1 MDSFADPSLS
11 KYKRRPWYQKTVD
24 IVSDAMKVM
33 SEHVQFNSLNQV
45 MVSPS
50 ISSQL
55 NDTLVRCDS
64 CFGLKEILERSHSDI
79 ERREA
84 KRKLDQHYD
93 YISRQRVII
102 QTLCAQ
108 SRDPNCDVRV
118 VMIDGMSNR
127 HTKLPRLVDRP
138 KFVTDSIR
146 VIMSLTTVQIARSE
160 GKKIECATHNTFSGA
175 NSFTNFD
182 YPSIEKTYSHDSSYT
197 LSLFLNA
204 ISKLSTIPS
213 VFVLLLDSAAMN
225 KSYMLLGGL
234 GVILSK
240 ISKLQ
245 KIYIVYP
252 CKGHTHLSV
261 DGHFG
266 TLSQSL
272 RSKNLLDPK
281 DMTVFLEQSPSVA
294 EVITTPTVY
303 EFSEVQQHISKV
315 GNLFSNAQFCLSKD
329 ETGDIYWSSAATL
342 HSSLLFNAEND
353 QNAFKLFKEAFL
365 PEEFVPTIRKP
376 ETTIIENKVNELKR
390 QCGELLTDQN
400 HQNFCS
406 YIVEYGKKS
415 FRHTMTDI
423 NQKRQ
428 LVPSPATSP
437 DDPHQTVLQ
446 FLKRNG
452 YPTGKMPK
460 NPSI

>member
-1 MDSFADPSLS
+1 MEEQS
-11 KYKRRPWYQKTVD
+11 
-24 IVSDAMKVM
+24 VSDFNGFTVTYLLRAPKSFLTVKRLFFDWPCLLTVIHQKMFSEVIVARNNAFFSQGGLCFNPIMFSM
-33 SEHVQFNSLNQV
+33 STFQNRHSEGQ
-45 MVSPS
+45 
-50 ISSQL
+50 

-160 GKKIECATHNTFSGA
+160 
-175 NSFTNFD
+175 
-182 YPSIEKTYSHDSSYT
+182 
-197 LSLFLNA
+197 
-204 ISKLSTIPS
+204 
-213 VFVLLLDSAAMN
+213 
-225 KSYMLLGGL
+225 
-234 GVILSK
+234 
-240 ISKLQ
+240 
-245 KIYIVYP
+245 
-252 CKGHTHLSV
+252 
-261 DGHFG
+261 
-266 TLSQSL
+266 
-272 RSKNLLDPK
+272 
-281 DMTVFLEQSPSVA
+281 
-294 EVITTPTVY
+294 
-303 EFSEVQQHISKV
+303 
-315 GNLFSNAQFCLSKD
+315 
-329 ETGDIYWSSAATL
+329 GDIYWSSAATL